1 MGKADR
7 TWAHLNAQGHPHMV
21 DISHKS
27 VSLRTATAR
36 ARVQLPPALRS
47 YVVGQDIH
55 LKKGPVFQTATI
67 AGTMA
72 VKRTDQLIPF
82 CHQIPVEDCTFDI
95 TIDDHLLVTIHC
107 TVKTSAK
114 TGVEMEALCG
124 AATAALTIYD
134 MCKSVS
140 PHICIQE
147 TRLVTKSGGKNAL
160 LERPLYGL
168 VLTGGRSKRM
178 GRDKALLNPFGKP
191 HAAYLYELLQPY
203 CQQVYLS
210 ARAGQWSGTALELL
224 PTLPDLVE
232 SVGPISGLLTALN
245 THPEANW
252 LVVACDLLNLRSET
266 IQKLLD
272 HYQAET
278 IATCYVNPERGF
290 PEALCAIYTP
300 QAAAVLERAYAEGVY
315 CPVEIL
321 SRQPCTLV
329 TPNHEVEL
337 MNVNTAEE
345 YATFQSVWGSCS
357 HGNSICPK

>member
-1 MGKADR
+1 MDKADR

-191 HAAYLYELLQPY
+191 HAAYLY
-203 CQQVYLS
+203 
-210 ARAGQWSGTALELL
+210 RTAAALL
-224 PTLPDLVE
+224 PA
-232 SVGPISGLLTALN
+232 GLLVSACRSVVGHSSRALAH
-245 THPEANW
+245 TT
-252 LVVACDLLNLRSET
+252 RSSRKRWPDQWP
-266 IQKLLD
+266 ID
-272 HYQAET
+272 
-278 IATCYVNPERGF
+278 C
-290 PEALCAIYTP
+290 
-300 QAAAVLERAYAEGVY
+300 LEY
-315 CPVEIL
+315 
-321 SRQPCTLV
+321 S
-329 TPNHEVEL
+329 
-337 MNVNTAEE
+337 
-345 YATFQSVWGSCS
+345 S
-357 HGNSICPK
+357 